1 MNRFTHALLAL
12 GALSVAAVAGGS
24 GCGGT
29 TTPEGDCPS
38 DAICNE
44 PEIPLGCHLGEATCT
59 NGVYACPPVVC
70 PDAATTDDG
79 GATSETD
86 ANAAPDALDAE
97 VPSDGAIATAADASN
112 PFFYCDS
119 GTRNPLICDGRME
132 ACKIVNG
139 GPPPGIN
146 PPTCVVLPPSCQS
159 APTCTCVEA
168 AAGSGMCVNNGGNF
182 TVTEDVP

>member
-12 GALSVAAVAGGS
+12 GVLSVAAVAGGS

-29 TTPEGDCPS
+29 TTTEGDCSSYP
-38 DAICNE
+38 ICTD
-44 PEIPLGCHLGEATCT
+44 PFVPTGCHLSEGSCT
-59 NGVYACPPVVC
+59 NHVYACPMVVC

-79 GATSETD
+79 GAASETD
-86 ANAAPDALDAE
+86 ANAAPDAVDAE
-97 VPSDGAIATAADASN
+97 VPPDGAMATDAADALV
-112 PFFYCDS
+112 CDS
-119 GTRNPLICDGRME
+119 GDGSPITCNGRTE

-139 GPPPGIN
+139 GVYPGIH

-168 AAGSGMCVNNGGNF
+168 AAGSGTCVDNGGNF